1 MTNEEA
7 ISYILAN
14 YFDGDEDVRAV
25 VGGDE
30 EHLAMKCA
38 VEALEKQIPKKPKVS
53 FQSEFYWCPDC
64 ECAIKMR
71 IEKKTKNIRYCPFC
85 GQALDWSERNGGD
98 ENGL

>member
-38 VEALEKQIPKKPKVS
+38 VEALEKQIPKKVTDDEAFGSCPACGYT
-53 FQSEFYWCPDC
+53 FNSELVNEYD
-64 ECAIKMR
+64 IK
-71 IEKKTKNIRYCPFC
+71 YCPFC
-85 GQALDWSERNGGD
+85 GQALDFSERSDTD
-98 ENGL
+98 EN